1 MSVTKEEKILI
12 PEGLSA
18 VVYEVATNGDASIS
32 YMSPESKFRNQWI
45 SGVQPHKMKIIGTV
59 DIPVLKKGLE
69 IEIIEDFMSNSKP
82 KVLIPK
88 RLRTV
93 VYDFD
98 SNGNAKISYQAPGSK
113 FDNQWV
119 SPFDF
124 HKVKIV

>member
-69 IEIIEDFMSNSKP
+69 IEIIEDCMSMPRTLANSR
-82 KVLIPK
+82 LIPK
-88 RLRTV
+88 GLRTV
-93 VYDFD
+93 VYDID
-98 SNGNAKISYQAPGSK
+98 RKGGQISKVEVTRHLPPK
-113 FDNQWV
+113 PLLF
-119 SPFDF
+119 SPFF
-124 HKVKIV
+124 